1 MHEAYKFLGFTLL
14 DLFEKDYRLNDMS
27 YHEAKH
33 RQMSCF
39 DFQYDVD
46 LEPGYSAVPLAMYWL
61 QKDQKRNE
69 KSESFFTIARLTEKF
84 KNSCANC
91 GKERKDIEKDFSKCS
106 RCHVS
111 SYCSKNV
118 SA

>member
-1 MHEAYKFLGFTLL
+1 
-14 DLFEKDYRLNDMS
+14 MS
-27 YHEAKH
+27 YYEAMH
-33 RQMSCF
+33 RQMPCF
-39 DFQYDVD
+39 DFQYNVD

-91 GKERKDIEKDFSKCS
+91 GKGREEIDKDLSKCS
-106 RCHVS
+106 RYHVS
-111 SYCSKNV
+111 YYCSKDV
-118 SA
+118 SV